1 ADDVAAHD
9 RGALAGAVVS
19 GEVGPVAPVGGLQFD
34 VDDDEIFLAFVGAGV
49 GASAVAPVGV
59 APEAVAAAD
68 RGVVVGGPQVGLGV
82 LEHHRRFPER
92 VALCPAVEVDRAGV
106 HVLGDAV
113 GHADLAGPAVAAAGG
128 AGRLGSHG
136 RPGQEHTRGHY
147 PEVTR
152 HGGSLLGRAAPMGL
166 FETTTIPARQVLA
179 AATGTAA
186 AMGSHEVEAAHLLVG
201 LLDTP
206 STVQPAIAAQVADR
220 EGLVCEV
227 QRVTLP
233 AARPAFGAEVCE
245 VLAAARG
252 ISAGRG
258 VAVTGT
264 AALAQG
270 LLLLLPHSVEE
281 LLRRRG
287 VNLDNFRQAVAV
299 VAVDDGEATENPD
312 APPWAV
318 RIASGPDTWSEGP

>member
-1 ADDVAAHD
+1 
-9 RGALAGAVVS
+9 
-19 GEVGPVAPVGGLQFD
+19 
-34 VDDDEIFLAFVGAGV
+34 
-49 GASAVAPVGV
+49 
-59 APEAVAAAD
+59 
-68 RGVVVGGPQVGLGV
+68 
-82 LEHHRRFPER
+82 
-92 VALCPAVEVDRAGV
+92 
-106 HVLGDAV
+106 
-113 GHADLAGPAVAAAGG
+113 
-128 AGRLGSHG
+128 
-136 RPGQEHTRGHY
+136 
-147 PEVTR
+147 
-152 HGGSLLGRAAPMGL
+152 MGL

-186 AMGSHEVEAAHLLVG
+186 SMGSHEVEAAHLLVG

-227 QRVTLP
+227 QRVTLPAAEP

>member
-1 ADDVAAHD
+1 
-9 RGALAGAVVS
+9 
-19 GEVGPVAPVGGLQFD
+19 
-34 VDDDEIFLAFVGAGV
+34 
-49 GASAVAPVGV
+49 
-59 APEAVAAAD
+59 
-68 RGVVVGGPQVGLGV
+68 
-82 LEHHRRFPER
+82 
-92 VALCPAVEVDRAGV
+92 
-106 HVLGDAV
+106 
-113 GHADLAGPAVAAAGG
+113 
-128 AGRLGSHG
+128 
-136 RPGQEHTRGHY
+136 
-147 PEVTR
+147 
-152 HGGSLLGRAAPMGL
+152 GSLMGRAAPMGL

-233 AARPAFGAEVCE
+233 
-245 VLAAARG
+245 AAARG